1 MIELE
6 DIKLEDIKKMELSKP
21 YNLIYL
27 DYNKENGIKIF

>member
-6 DIKLEDIKKMELSKP
+6 DIKLEDIKKLELSKP

-27 DYNKENGIKIF
+27 DYNN